1 MNIATKIR
9 INCLFMVA
17 LVLLTGI
24 LGHREVTRIG
34 NAFDHAISRTQA
46 VVNALQDIRFQTMRL
61 TALAH
66 GHREGADVPPG
77 NQAST
82 AVNGAAYLPAA
93 TALRLAGER
102 HLDLVSRFFPG
113 EVKYADPIRDAI
125 TDLRAI
131 AREME
136 ERSADDATGQRD
148 ALERIEAATNKLLA
162 VTERSLAAEAEEL
175 RGQQLEVEV
184 AMTRY
189 RQAILAGTA
198 LVVFGGLLVSAYAS
212 RRLSRP
218 IAALH
223 ELAAGLGAG
232 KLDLRAP
239 AHDRDDMGKL
249 AHAFNDMAHALGR
262 TMVFR
267 QHVDSI
273 IDCVA
278 DGVLVTDRA
287 GLVQRAN
294 QAARGLL
301 AGAGG
306 PLIGTPVAELLP
318 DAAAW
323 LSELLAAPAAA
334 TREIDLPGADASPRR
349 VQLRAAP
356 MRDGAKAVGLVL
368 TLSEN

>member
-17 LVLLTGI
+17 LVLLIGI

-34 NAFDHAISRTQA
+34 NAFDHAISRTLA

-66 GHREGADVPPG
+66 GHREGATVPPG
-77 NQAST
+77 NQAG
-82 AVNGAAYLPAA
+82 APVNGGAYLPAA
-93 TALRLAGER
+93 NALRVAGER

-125 TDLRAI
+125 TDLHAI

-136 ERSADDATGQRD
+136 EQTADAAVQRNARERLDA
-148 ALERIEAATNKLLA
+148 AANKLLA
-162 VTERSLAAEAEEL
+162 VTERSLAAEADEL
-175 RGQQLEVEV
+175 RGHHLKVEV
-184 AMTRY
+184 AMARY

-198 LVVFGGLLVSAYAS
+198 LVVLGGLLVSAYAS

-218 IAALH
+218 IRALR
-223 ELAAGLGAG
+223 ELAGGLGAG
-232 KLDLRAP
+232 KLDLRAA
-239 AHDRDDMGKL
+239 AHDRDDIGKL
-249 AHAFNDMAHALGR
+249 AHAFNEMAHALGR
-262 TMVFR
+262 AMVSR

-278 DGVLVTDRA
+278 DGLLVTDRA
-287 GLVQRAN
+287 GRVQRAN
-294 QAARGLL
+294 QAARVLL
-301 AGAGG
+301 ADAGG
-306 PLIGTPVAELLP
+306 PLIGTPVADLLP

-323 LSELLAAPAAA
+323 LAELLAAPAAA
-334 TREIDLPGADASPRR
+334 TREIDLPGADANPRR

-356 MRDGAKAVGLVL
+356 MRDGADAVGLVL